1 MINVK
6 KILKLLLVLQFIFLI
21 SCSEKAEKKIVLLET
36 TDLHGVIFPFDFT
49 ENEDMNF
56 SLSNAATY
64 IKQIR
69 QDGPLVLLDNGDNL
83 QGQPTVYYYNFIDT
97 VSPHM
102 MVEALNYLGYDAGTT
117 GNHDIETGHS
127 VYDRLRKQYNFPLL
141 AANAVDVNTGE
152 PYFKPYTI
160 VEKEGIRVAVLGI
173 VTPSIPEWIPREL
186 YSGIEFR
193 SMVETA
199 KKWMPVIQKEK
210 PDLIVGLFHSG
221 FNKEEFE
228 DRKEEFLKEDGS
240 AAVAYNVPGFDI
252 IFNGHDHKTA
262 NEKIVNSAG
271 DTVLMLNGG
280 SRGQKLAR
288 ANVILGKKGKKISG
302 QIIDVKNYKPDPEF
316 INKFKPESDQIHA
329 YVDKNIGV
337 SETTL
342 SSRESYFGPSSFI
355 DMIQAVQ
362 LEITGAD
369 LSFTAPLS
377 FDVKIAAGPVRV
389 GDMFKLYRFE
399 NMLYTINLTGEEIQ
413 KYLEYSYAEWF
424 NTMKGPDDLMLKLR
438 TDKSGKPVLTDGK
451 AWLKNQAYNFDSA
464 AGIDYTVDVSKPEGS
479 RITIKGFSDGR
490 AFEKNK
496 TYKVA
501 VNSYRGSGGGGH
513 LTEGVGLTPDQL
525 RARVI
530 TSTERDLRYFIM
542 KSIEAKG
549 TIKPVSYNNWQVI
562 PREWVKKAYQ
572 REYPLLFGK

>member
-1 MINVK
+1 MIQFK
-6 KILKLLLVLQFIFLI
+6 KIARILLVLQFVFLI
-21 SCSEKAEKKIVLLET
+21 SCSEKAERKLVILET
-36 TDLHGVIFPFDFT
+36 TDLHGVIFPYDFT
-49 ENEDMNF
+49 ENQDMNF
-56 SLSNAATY
+56 SLSHAASY
-64 IKQIR
+64 IKQLR

-102 MVEALNYLGYDAGTT
+102 MVQALNYLGYDAGTT

-127 VYDRLRKQYNFPLL
+127 VYDRLRKAYNFPLL
-141 AANAVDVNTGE
+141 AANAIDVKTGE

-160 VEKEGIRVAVLGI
+160 IEKGGMKIAVLGI

-199 KKWMPVIQKEK
+199 KKWMPEMQKEK

-228 DRKEEFLKEDGS
+228 DRKEESLKEDGS

-271 DTVLMLNGG
+271 DTVLMLNAG
-280 SRGQKLAR
+280 SRGQKLGEAT
-288 ANVILGKKGKKISG
+288 IIIGKKGKRITGKV
-302 QIIDVKNYKPDPEF
+302 IDVKNFQPDPEF
-316 INKFKPESDQIHA
+316 LAKFKPESDQIHT

-342 SSRESYFGPSSFI
+342 SSRESYFGPSAFI
-355 DMIQAVQ
+355 DMIQSVQ

-377 FDVKIAAGPVRV
+377 FDVKIDAGPVRV

-399 NMLYTINLTGEEIQ
+399 NMLYTISLTGGEIQ
-413 KYLEYSYAEWF
+413 KYLEYSYGGWL
-424 NTMKGPDDLMLKLR
+424 NTMKGPGDLMLKLR
-438 TDKSGKPVLTDGK
+438 TDKTGKPVLNDGR

-479 RITIKGFSDGR
+479 RITISGFSDGK

-525 RARVI
+525 RERVI

-549 TIKPVSYNNWQVI
+549 TIKPVSYNNWKIV
-562 PREWVKKAYQ
+562 PADWAKKAST
-572 REYPLLFGK
+572 REYPMLFGK

>member
-1 MINVK
+1 
-6 KILKLLLVLQFIFLI
+6 
-21 SCSEKAEKKIVLLET
+21 
-36 TDLHGVIFPFDFT
+36 
-49 ENEDMNF
+49 
-56 SLSNAATY
+56 
-64 IKQIR
+64 
-69 QDGPLVLLDNGDNL
+69 
-83 QGQPTVYYYNFIDT
+83 
-97 VSPHM
+97 
-102 MVEALNYLGYDAGTT
+102 
-117 GNHDIETGHS
+117 
-127 VYDRLRKQYNFPLL
+127 
-141 AANAVDVNTGE
+141 
-152 PYFKPYTI
+152 
-160 VEKEGIRVAVLGI
+160 
-173 VTPSIPEWIPREL
+173 
-186 YSGIEFR
+186 
-193 SMVETA
+193 
-199 KKWMPVIQKEK
+199 
-210 PDLIVGLFHSG
+210 
-221 FNKEEFE
+221 
-228 DRKEEFLKEDGS
+228 
-240 AAVAYNVPGFDI
+240 
-252 IFNGHDHKTA
+252 
-262 NEKIVNSAG
+262 
-271 DTVLMLNGG
+271 MLNGG

-302 QIIDVKNYKPDPEF
+302 QIIDVKNYKPDAEF
-316 INKFKPESDQIHA
+316 INKFKPVSDQIHA